1 VVRPEPLG
9 NLCFP
14 QRKDA
19 QKTASHGSLYNPRW
33 EELPNIMK
41 RKPAFAIIAAIFLC
55 PFAGHAQTASE
66 PQAAETPHNQ
76 VITMTNVLA
85 NLDKAVDAK
94 KSKAD
99 DPITAKTTAATQL
112 NDGTRVPVGSILEGR
127 IDSVTPSEKKSDST
141 MVVTFNK
148 LQIKDGK
155 ELPVKATLIAI
166 TTTASD
172 DNDKPY
178 DPSSYRAGSQGD
190 NKANGSNSPSTGP
203 HPIAGLTVTGS
214 PKDAASGTLTQ
225 AKKNVRLSSGVQL
238 VVSVAAIPPGA
249 ILQ

>member
-1 VVRPEPLG
+1 M
-9 NLCFP
+9 
-14 QRKDA
+14 
-19 QKTASHGSLYNPRW
+19 
-33 EELPNIMK
+33 MK

-55 PFAGHAQTASE
+55 PFVGQAKTASAS
-66 PQAAETPHNQ
+66 QAAETPHNQ
-76 VITMTNVLA
+76 VITMTNILA
-85 NLDKAVDAK
+85 NVDKAVDAK
-94 KSKAD
+94 KAKAG
-99 DPITAKTTAATQL
+99 DPISAKTTAATQL
-112 NDGTRVPVGSILEGR
+112 NDGTRVPTGSILEGH

-141 MVVTFNK
+141 MVVTFDK
-148 LQIKDGK
+148 LQINGK
-155 ELPVKATLIAI
+155 ELPVKATLISI

-178 DPSSYRAGSQGD
+178 DPSNYRAGTQGD

-203 HPIAGLTVTGS
+203 HPIAGLTVAGS

-225 AKKNVRLSSGVQL
+225 AKKNVHLSSGVQL

>member
-1 VVRPEPLG
+1 
-9 NLCFP
+9 
-14 QRKDA
+14 
-19 QKTASHGSLYNPRW
+19 
-33 EELPNIMK
+33 MK
-41 RKPAFAIIAAIFLC
+41 RTPAFAIIAAIFLC

-76 VITMTNVLA
+76 VITMTNILA
-85 NLDKAVDAK
+85 NVDKAVDAK
-94 KSKAD
+94 KAKAGE
-99 DPITAKTTAATQL
+99 PITAKTTAATQL
-112 NDGTRVPVGSILEGR
+112 NDGTRVPVGSILEGH
-127 IDSVTPSEKKSDST
+127 IDSVTPSDKKSDST
-141 MVVTFNK
+141 MVVTFDK
-148 LQIKDGK
+148 LQIKDKDAK

-225 AKKNVRLSSGVQL
+225 AKKNVHLSSGVQL

>member
-1 VVRPEPLG
+1 
-9 NLCFP
+9 
-14 QRKDA
+14 
-19 QKTASHGSLYNPRW
+19 
-33 EELPNIMK
+33 MK
-41 RKPAFAIIAAIFLC
+41 RKPAFAIIAAIFLCPFLC

-66 PQAAETPHNQ
+66 PQAAEAPHNQ
-76 VITMTNVLA
+76 VITMTNILA
-85 NLDKAVDAK
+85 NVDKAIDAK
-94 KSKAD
+94 KAKAD
-99 DPITAKTTAATQL
+99 DSITARTTAATQL
-112 NDGTRVPVGSILEGR
+112 NDGTKVPVGSILEGR

-141 MVVTFNK
+141 VVVTFNK

-155 ELPVKATLIAI
+155 ELPVKATLMSV

-178 DPSSYRAGSQGD
+178 DPSNYRAGTQGD

-203 HPIAGLTVTGS
+203 HPIAGLTVTSS

-225 AKKNVRLSSGVQL
+225 AKKNVHLSSGVQL